1 MLQYVVGGT
10 FLTFM
15 SSNIVNSIVSGTL
28 DTLYSSISFAKNGSN
43 CNKIIEKVKKD
54 LEYMDIN
61 IKLELVKTL
70 IAKHKIHTNDID
82 DIDDKDIDRDIN
94 IDSNCNGDND
104 TNKDKNNDIIKII
117 INGISELTDKI
128 KSVIAYIDSETA
140 NHNQKWFAGYRAI
153 NFESKIEELKK
164 LIAIL
169 DGRIILLLNTK

>member
-117 INGISELTDKI
+117 INGISELTDNI